1 MGSVTTKSFCGK
13 SENYEKSN
21 ISSSS
26 SKQQQDEYLIFFYF
40 LRKFLRF

>member
-1 MGSVTTKSFCGK
+1 MGSVMTKSFCGK

-26 SKQQQDEYLIFFYF
+26 SSSKQQDEFFF
-40 LRKFLRF
+40 